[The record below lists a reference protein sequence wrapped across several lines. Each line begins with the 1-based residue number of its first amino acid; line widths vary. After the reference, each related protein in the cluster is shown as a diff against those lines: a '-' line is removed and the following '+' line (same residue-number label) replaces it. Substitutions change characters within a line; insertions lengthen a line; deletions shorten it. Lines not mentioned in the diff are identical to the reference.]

1 MMCRRLRLRRVGWRY
16 RKPISLVHFEFPNG
30 AWRAG
35 SHHPPYTD
43 GLGWAATTGRGC
55 ECDQIYSFTLSY
67 ITRMW
72 GEKMMTQLRRLVS
85 QETIYPPL
93 YCLHTRIIIHL
104 DDRFSY
110 VIIASC
116 WFPFTLKLLSD
127 DDAIRN
133 SNMCNNNT
141 RTGFC
146 IALITILLNV

>member
-1 MMCRRLRLRRVGWRY
+1 
-16 RKPISLVHFEFPNG
+16 
-30 AWRAG
+30 
-35 SHHPPYTD
+35 
-43 GLGWAATTGRGC
+43 
-55 ECDQIYSFTLSY
+55 
-67 ITRMW
+67 
-72 GEKMMTQLRRLVS
+72 MMTQLRRLVS

-141 RTGFC
+141 RKGFC
-146 IALITILLNV
+146 IAPITILLNV